1 MRQFVPAPSQS
12 KTVHDPACLAATDRF
27 IAANKALSDRS
38 AWAIRMEASVNL
50 WLWHLEAFAKDEDP
64 RESFVAA
71 FDSAT
76 ELLEQRA
83 RTTVLNGNYP
93 PLSDSEKPDFEA
105 LVSGLFSDVWVDMT
119 DDIYFD
125 ETFAFT
131 KERFEKNDI
140 DPYELFGGK
149 VVVDAGCGSGKFST
163 ALAQFG
169 AKKVIGLD
177 IGKKGLEFAKAQ
189 ALKVDYGDRLDYR
202 YGSLLEIPLE
212 DASIDLV
219 WSNGVIHHT
228 LGYEQCIR
236 EFARI
241 LKQDGTLFLYVN
253 GSFGLFELLQD
264 KLREANADIPR
275 PLIQTYLKLLGVN
288 SGRLYWLMDNLS
300 APYEWKPDAEV
311 RALLENNGFADI
323 RQMLRGVAIDQIE
336 QVSAG
341 LPYADIKYGEAQLK
355 YLCRRV

>member
-1 MRQFVPAPSQS
+1 MRKFVPAPSKS
-12 KTVHDPACLAATDRF
+12 KTIHDPACLAAADRF
-27 IAANKALSDRS
+27 IEANKALQDRS
-38 AWAIRMEASVNL
+38 AWALRMEASVNL
-50 WLWHLEAFAKDEDP
+50 WLWHLDAFAKDEDP
-64 RESFVAA
+64 RPAFIEV

-76 ELLEQRA
+76 ALLEQRA
-83 RTTVLNGNYP
+83 KTDVMNGNYP
-93 PLSDSEKPDFEA
+93 PMTDSEKPDFEA

-140 DPYELFGGK
+140 DPFELFGGK
-149 VVVDAGCGSGKFST
+149 VIVDAGCGSGKFST

-169 AKKVIGLD
+169 AEKVIGLD
-177 IGKKGLEFAKAQ
+177 IGEKGLEFARNQ
-189 ALKVDYGDRLDYR
+189 AKKRPYGDRLDYR
-202 YGSLLEIPLE
+202 YGSLLDIPLE
-212 DASIDLV
+212 DSSVDIV

-228 LGYEQCIR
+228 LGYEECIR

-241 LKQDGTLFLYVN
+241 LKPDATLFLYVN

-311 RALLENNGFADI
+311 REMLERNGFADI
-323 RQMLRGVAIDQIE
+323 RQLRRGVAIDQIE
-336 QVSAG
+336 QVTTG
-341 LPYADIKYGEAQLK
+341 LPFAEIKYGEAQLK
-355 YLCRRV
+355 YLCRRT